1 VRTAVS
7 VRAHVLI
14 CFLAY
19 FLIKHLELSFRE
31 RGDEREVELI
41 LRFWDKLRLCEHCVE
56 ARGYR
61 STAWQWQLGELG
73 QSIQEEMKNLQV
85 SSAVDRYRHS
95 LLQQV
100 S

>member
-1 VRTAVS
+1 M
-7 VRAHVLI
+7 
-14 CFLAY
+14 AY

-41 LRFWDKLRLCEHCVE
+41 LRSWDKLRVGEYHVE
-56 ARGYR
+56 AQGYR

-73 QSIQEEMKNLQV
+73 QSLQEEMKNLQV

-95 LLQQV
+95 LLPEV